1 MASPLLKR
9 PRAAAAWLLAPQLPA
24 VARGSRGLQP
34 SASEKG
40 GSSSRSSSQPPAIA
54 RSERQRILWRCKK
67 ESACLGSTP
76 ERVRDRRK
84 DRQAGQGRDAP
95 EKHAIVSGR
104 SPRRKPG
111 DSAWRRR
118 PFSIQGNVAASGRM
132 SMASGMMFTPGVP
145 GLPPGASWCCA
156 WHPATQPNG
165 SRDRRKL
172 EELLDFSPCSGR
184 HCRNASWR
192 KSQRDE
198 TSAVP
203 AGHARRSRHRRSR
216 CHTKSVMAVS
226 TTTAPSTMASSSG
239 CPNGPPAH
247 CHSGLQPTTTAAQA
261 RQRLGP

>member
-172 EELLDFSPCSGR
+172 EELCS
-184 HCRNASWR
+184 R
-192 KSQRDE
+192 K
-198 TSAVP
+198 T
-203 AGHARRSRHRRSR
+203 RHRVWKKPPAEAGGLRVAAETVFDPRQRR
-216 CHTKSVMAVS
+216 CVGPHEHGKRDDVHTRCPRASARGFLVLR
-226 TTTAPSTMASSSG
+226 MAS
-239 CPNGPPAH
+239 
-247 CHSGLQPTTTAAQA
+247 CHAAK
-261 RQRLGP
+261 R